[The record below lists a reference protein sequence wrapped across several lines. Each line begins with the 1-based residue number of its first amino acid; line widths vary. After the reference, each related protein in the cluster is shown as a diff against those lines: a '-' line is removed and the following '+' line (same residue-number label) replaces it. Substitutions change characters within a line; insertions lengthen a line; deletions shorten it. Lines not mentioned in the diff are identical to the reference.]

1 MITIYQLKNI
11 NGEPRYTKYDTWD
24 GRFHGILKGLDLKT
38 EEEVI
43 TRFNTSYF
51 RTASD

>member
-11 NGEPRYTKYDTWD
+11 DGEPRYTKYDTWD
-24 GRFHGILKGLDLKT
+24 GEFHGILAGLSLT

-43 TRFNTSYF
+43 KRFNTSYY